1 MCVSGGGGG
10 GGGGGRCEER
20 SFLKNLFPNMVNGI
34 LKFVKTISANVKLN
48 INQQEIKELVAVSL
62 P

>member
-1 MCVSGGGGG
+1 
-10 GGGGGRCEER
+10 
-20 SFLKNLFPNMVNGI
+20 MVNEI

>member
-1 MCVSGGGGG
+1 
-10 GGGGGRCEER
+10 
-20 SFLKNLFPNMVNGI
+20 MVNGI

-48 INQQEIKELVAVSL
+48 INHFDDSGTARCLHACTQDADGSDGCVIVPGCTV

>member
-1 MCVSGGGGG
+1 
-10 GGGGGRCEER
+10 
-20 SFLKNLFPNMVNGI
+20 MVNGI

-62 P
+62 PSKYQVVAMFTV